1 MAAPKSTNPATGV
14 ASFTATT
21 AITAVKSLT
30 AAIEKFDAMVQNI
43 PAKEEEIRVL
53 EEKKALLTS
62 QISEQERQAEV
73 DLAIRIK
80 ENKEKAVVGL
90 LSEVGKV
97 AITAEQ
103 LAEHESLKK
112 EFNTKLQAGIGAA
125 VTSVTKDHANEQKQ
139 QELSF
144 QVTAAA
150 DKSQIES
157 LQRINSTLQQQI
169 ATLTAQI
176 DKDREARIQE
186 AQARGTGSAVVVNS
200 GK

>member
-62 QISEQERQAEV
+62 QIQEQERQAEV

-157 LQRINSTLQQQI
+157 LQRINATLQQQI